1 MEKFVGR
8 AVYLPDES
16 IIIELREPVGQVV
29 KSDRRNFLKFV
40 VLEQRVLGQPVCR
53 PDWIRVRQIKIVLR
67 IIQHLNTTE
76 QRGKDRSPTNP
87 IYMYIYSHG
96 SFGREIMYNG
106 YEKYSRRHV

>member
-1 MEKFVGR
+1 MPVHDTIAVTYPDPGQMEKFVGR

-53 PDWIRVRQIKIVLR
+53 PD
-67 IIQHLNTTE
+67 
-76 QRGKDRSPTNP
+76 
-87 IYMYIYSHG
+87 
-96 SFGREIMYNG
+96 
-106 YEKYSRRHV
+106 